1 MFFTGIKPPYTLLSK
16 ATWVHCTLEVTWYF
30 TFADIPNHSF
40 TRKKIPLA
48 ITWIGK
54 RNTETFYRLCNQT
67 SKHFSFQV
75 HFRFSPLCLNAEVS
89 VLEPKEWSSCAQ
101 RRATWTWFPFHHFR
115 FHPGTRLH
123 VFEHICPPCRM
134 HGCCPRRSVE
144 HTGRNCL

>member
-1 MFFTGIKPPYTLLSK
+1 MFFTGIKPTHFYLKQRGFIVRSAMILYFRRYSK
-16 ATWVHCTLEVTWYF
+16 SQLYQK
-30 TFADIPNHSF
+30 
-40 TRKKIPLA
+40 KKIPLA

-54 RNTETFYRLCNQT
+54 GNTETFYRLCNQT

-101 RRATWTWFPFHHFR
+101 RRATWTRFPFHHFR
-115 FHPGTRLH
+115 FHPGIRLH

-144 HTGRNCL
+144 HTGRNC